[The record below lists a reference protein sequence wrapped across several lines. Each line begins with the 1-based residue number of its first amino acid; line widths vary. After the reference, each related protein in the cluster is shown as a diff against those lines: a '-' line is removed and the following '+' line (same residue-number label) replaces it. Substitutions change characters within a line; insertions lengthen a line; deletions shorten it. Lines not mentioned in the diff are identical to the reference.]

1 MKKDLPQLLKSMLF
15 CFLILG
21 FITNAQTKET
31 ISSQKLTSKKVGELP
46 MTPDVKIGKLDNG
59 LTYYIQNNGKPEDK
73 VELRL
78 ALKAGSIVETDDQVG
93 LAHFMEHMNFN
104 GTTNFKKN
112 ELVDYLQGIGIEFG
126 ADLNAY
132 TGFDQTVYILPIPSD
147 DPEKLDKGFQIL
159 HDWAGNA
166 LLTDEDIDDE
176 RGVVIEEYRTRLGA
190 STRMQSKYLDK
201 IAYKSK
207 YADRLPIGTKE
218 NLETFKYE
226 SIRNFQNDWYRPN
239 LMAVIAV
246 GDLDVETLEK
256 KIIEN
261 FSDLKNPK
269 NEKPREEYGSEN
281 HEETFVAIE
290 WDEEATGS
298 QVQIYYKDKGEVE
311 KTKTI
316 EDFRGNMVEGLFTEM
331 INNRLSEYSNKPNPP
346 FIYGFSY
353 HGQIIGNK
361 EAYQSVAQ
369 TNETGQL
376 EALKTLLE
384 ENERVKRYGFKP
396 SELERAKKDYLARL
410 ERSFKNKDKEE
421 SGRIVNSYIQHFL
434 QDIPIPGIEWTYN
447 YAQSE
452 LPNIKLEEVNGLIS
466 NFLHNDNRLVVLT
479 GPKKEGL
486 TKVTEKEVIDLLDS
500 VQKADI
506 KDYEDEAVREDLMPV
521 KPVKGSIVEKSV
533 NNEGKINETTTLTLS
548 NGAKVTYKSTDFKND
563 EILFEAFS
571 YGGTSLY
578 ADDVLKET
586 ASANGGLFE
595 AGIDGLTKNDITK
608 MMSGKIASVRPYI
621 GGLDEGM
628 RGSASPKDLE
638 TMFQMIHLYFT
649 KLDKDTEAF
658 SSFISKQKA
667 FLGNILSN
675 PNISFSIAL
684 GEFTNEGN
692 PRYTGFPTAEDLDK
706 ANYDLAYEKYKE
718 RFANA
723 GDFNF
728 YFVGN
733 VDEAKIAEY
742 AELYL
747 ASLPGNK
754 EKETYN
760 VSSFRPKSGA
770 HEFIY
775 KKGTEP
781 KSQVNLIYSGDAEY
795 NEKDAR
801 AMSAL
806 GEILTIKLIEKLRE
820 EEGGVYG
827 AGARGSIS
835 KIPYERFNFSIS
847 FPCAPE
853 NSEKLAAAS
862 IAELQKIIENGPTET
877 DLEKVKKALLLSHKE
892 DLEQNRYWLSTIKNA
907 DYNNSDINNVLN
919 YEDNINALTTEDI
932 HNVAKAYLSGGYIKA
947 ILLPEDQ

>member
-1 MKKDLPQLLKSMLF
+1 MKTKLSQVFRTLFVCSLLVTF
-15 CFLILG
+15 
-21 FITNAQTKET
+21 TANAQTQTPEKQVSGS
-31 ISSQKLTSKKVGELP
+31 IPSDVLP
-46 MTPDVKIGKLDNG
+46 ITPDVKIGKLSNG

-78 ALKAGSIVETDDQVG
+78 ALKAGSIVETEDQVG

-112 ELVDYLQGIGIEFG
+112 ELVDYLQSIGVEFG

-147 DPEKLDKGFQIL
+147 DPQKLDKGFQIL
-159 HDWAGNA
+159 QDWAGNA
-166 LLTDEDIDDE
+166 LLTDQDIDDE

-218 NLETFKYE
+218 NLENFDYE
-226 SIRNFQNDWYRPN
+226 SVRNFQKDWYRPN

-256 KIIEN
+256 KIKEN
-261 FSDLKNPK
+261 FSGLKNPK
-269 NEKPREEYGSEN
+269 NPKPREEYGSEN
-281 HEETFVAIE
+281 HEGTFVAVE

-298 QVQIYYKDKGEVE
+298 QVQIYYKDKGEVK

-316 EDFRGNMVEGLFTEM
+316 QDYRGNMVKGLFTQM
-331 INNRLSEYSNKPNPP
+331 INNRLGEYSNKPSPP

-353 HGQIIGNK
+353 HGGIIGNK
-361 EAYQSVAQ
+361 TAYQSVAQ

-376 EALKTLLE
+376 DALKTLLE
-384 ENERVKRYGFKP
+384 ENERVKRYGFKT
-396 SELERAKKDYLARL
+396 SELKRAKKDYIARL
-410 ERSFKNKDKEE
+410 ERAFKNKDKQE
-421 SGRIVNSYIQHFL
+421 SNRIVGSYIQNFL
-434 QDIPIPGIEWTYN
+434 QESPIPGIEWSFK

-452 LPNIKLEEVNGLIS
+452 LPNIKLEEVNGLIVD
-466 NFLHNDNRLVVLT
+466 FLHDDNRLVILT

-486 TKVTEKEVIDLLDS
+486 TKVTEQEVIDLLDKVKKS
-500 VQKADI
+500 DI

-521 KPVKGSIVEKSV
+521 KPKKGSISSVDV
-533 NNEGKINETTTLTLS
+533 NNHGKINETTTITLS
-548 NGAKVTYKSTDFKND
+548 NGAKIIYKKTDFKND
-563 EILFEAFS
+563 EILFEAYS

-578 ADDVLKET
+578 SDDVLKET
-586 ASANGGLFE
+586 ASANRGLFE
-595 AGIDGLTKNDITK
+595 AGIDGLTKNDMK
-608 MMSGKIASVRPYI
+608 KLMSGKIARVSPFI
-621 GGLDEGM
+621 GGLSEGF

-649 KLDKDTEAF
+649 KLDKDPEAF
-658 SSFISKQKA
+658 ASYISKQKA

-684 GEFTNEGN
+684 GKFSNEGN
-692 PRYTGFPTAEDLDK
+692 PRYTGLPTAEDLDK

-733 VDEAKIAEY
+733 VDAEKIAEY
-742 AELYL
+742 AKTYI
-747 ASLPGNK
+747 ASLPGSS
-754 EKETYN
+754 EREMFN
-760 VSSFRPKSGA
+760 VSAFRPKYGA
-770 HEFIY
+770 HEFTY
-775 KKGTEP
+775 HKGTEP
-781 KSQVNLIYSGDAEY
+781 KSQVNLIYRGEAKYDAKE
-795 NEKDAR
+795 AR
-801 AMSAL
+801 AMNAL
-806 GEILTIKLIEKLRE
+806 GEILSIKLIEKLRE

-827 AGARGSIS
+827 AGARGSIR
-835 KIPYERFNFSIS
+835 KMPYSSFNFSIS

-853 NSEKLAAAS
+853 NAEKLSSAA
-862 IAELQKIIENGPTET
+862 IAELKKIIKEGPTEV
-877 DLEKVKKALLLSHKE
+877 DLDKVKKALLLTRK
-892 DLEQNRYWLSTIKNA
+892 DQLEQNRFWLSTIKAA
-907 DYNNSDINNVLN
+907 DYNQNDINNVIN
-919 YEDNINALTTEDI
+919 YEANVNALTTKDI
-932 HNVAKAYLSGGYIKA
+932 HNVAEKYLSGGYIKA
-947 ILLPEDQ
+947 ILLPEE

>member
-1 MKKDLPQLLKSMLF
+1 MKTKLSQVFKTLFVFCLLVTF
-15 CFLILG
+15 
-21 FITNAQTKET
+21 TANAQTKTPEKQANG
-31 ISSQKLTSKKVGELP
+31 SVPSDLLP
-46 MTPDVKIGKLDNG
+46 TTPDVKIGKLSNG
-59 LTYYIQNNGKPEDK
+59 LTYYIQNNGKPADK

-78 ALKAGSIVETDDQVG
+78 ALKAGSIVETEDQRG

-112 ELVDYLQGIGIEFG
+112 ELVDYLQSIGVEFG

-147 DPEKLDKGFQIL
+147 DPAKLDKGFQIL
-159 HDWAGNA
+159 QDWAGGA
-166 LLTDEDIDDE
+166 LLTDKDIDDE

-190 STRMQSKYLDK
+190 ATRMQSKYLDK

-218 NLETFKYE
+218 NLETFKYK
-226 SIRNFQNDWYRPN
+226 SLRNFQKDWYRPD

-256 KIIEN
+256 KIKEN
-261 FSDLKNPK
+261 FSGLKNPK
-269 NEKPREEYGSEN
+269 NPKLREEYGSEN
-281 HEETFVAIE
+281 HEGTFVAVE

-311 KTKTI
+311 KTRTI
-316 EDFRGNMVEGLFTEM
+316 QDYRDNMVEGLFTQM
-331 INNRLSEYSNKPNPP
+331 INNRLGEYSNKPNPP

-353 HGQIIGNK
+353 HGGIIGNK
-361 EAYQSVAQ
+361 TAYQSVAQ

-376 EALKTLLE
+376 DALKTLLE
-384 ENERVKRYGFKP
+384 ENERVKRYGFKA
-396 SELERAKKDYLARL
+396 SELKRAKKDYIARL
-410 ERSFKNKDKEE
+410 ERGFKNKDKQE
-421 SGRIVNSYIQHFL
+421 SNRIVNSYIQNFL
-434 QDIPIPGIEWTYN
+434 QERPIPGIEWSFN
-447 YAQSE
+447 YAQAE

-466 NFLHNDNRLVVLT
+466 DFLHDDNRLVILT
-479 GPKKEGL
+479 GPKKDNL
-486 TKVTEKEVIDLLDS
+486 KKVTEQEVIDLLDEVKKS
-500 VQKADI
+500 DI
-506 KDYEDEAVREDLMPV
+506 KDYEDEAVRENLMSV
-521 KPVKGSIVEKSV
+521 KPNKGSITGVKV
-533 NNEGKINETTTLTLS
+533 NNHEKINETVTISLS
-548 NGAKVTYKSTDFKND
+548 NGAKVTYKKTDFKND

-578 ADDVLKET
+578 SDDVLKQT

-595 AGIDGLTKNDITK
+595 AGIDGLTKNDMTK
-608 MMSGKIASVRPYI
+608 LMSGKIARVRPYI

-649 KLDKDTEAF
+649 KLDKDPEAF
-658 SSFISKQKA
+658 KSFISKQKA

-684 GEFTNEGN
+684 GKFSNEGN
-692 PRYTGFPTAEDLDK
+692 PRYTGFPTAEKLDK
-706 ANYDLAYEKYKE
+706 ANYDLAYEKFKE

-742 AELYL
+742 AETYI
-747 ASLPGNK
+747 ASLPGNGEREMYK
-754 EKETYN
+754 

-770 HEFIY
+770 HEFTY
-775 KKGTEP
+775 NKGTEP
-781 KSQVNLIYSGDAEY
+781 KSQVNLIYRGETKYDV
-795 NEKDAR
+795 NEAR
-801 AMSAL
+801 AMNAV
-806 GEILTIKLIEKLRE
+806 GEVLSIKLIEKLRE

-835 KIPYERFNFSIS
+835 KMPYGRYNFSIS

-853 NSEKLAAAS
+853 NAEKLANAA
-862 IAELQKIIENGPTET
+862 IAELKKIVKDGPTET
-877 DLEKVKKALLLSHKE
+877 DLEKVKKALLLTRK
-892 DLEQNRYWLSTIKNA
+892 DQLEQNRFWLSAIRGA
-907 DYNNSDINNVLN
+907 DYNQSDINNVIN
-919 YEDNINALTTEDI
+919 YEANVNALTTKDL
-932 HNVAKAYLSGGYIKA
+932 HNVAKKYLSGGFIKA
-947 ILLPEDQ
+947 VLMPEE

>member
-1 MKKDLPQLLKSMLF
+1 MKTNLSQVFQTLLVCCLLLTF
-15 CFLILG
+15 AA
-21 FITNAQTKET
+21 NAQTKTPENQ
-31 ISSQKLTSKKVGELP
+31 ISGSVPSDALP
-46 MTPDVKIGKLDNG
+46 ITPEVKIGKLANG

-78 ALKAGSIVETDDQVG
+78 ALKAGSIVETEDQRG

-112 ELVDYLQGIGIEFG
+112 ELVDYLQSIGVEFG

-159 HDWAGNA
+159 QDWAGNA
-166 LLTDEDIDDE
+166 LLTDQDIDDE

-190 STRMQSKYLDK
+190 ATRMQSKYLDK

-207 YADRLPIGTKE
+207 YAERLPIGTKE

-226 SIRNFQNDWYRPN
+226 SVRNFQKDWYRPN

-246 GDLDVETLEK
+246 GDLDLETLEK
-256 KIIEN
+256 KIKEN
-261 FSDLKNPK
+261 FGGLKNPE
-269 NEKPREEYGSEN
+269 NPKPREEFGSEN
-281 HEETFVAIE
+281 HEGTFVAIE

-298 QVQIYYKDKGEVE
+298 QVQIYYKDKGERK
-311 KTKTI
+311 KTKTVK
-316 EDFRGNMVEGLFTEM
+316 DYRDNMVEGLFDQM
-331 INNRLSEYSNKPNPP
+331 INNRLAEFSNKPNPP

-353 HGQIIGNK
+353 KGSIIGNK
-361 EAYQSVAQ
+361 DAYQSFAQ

-384 ENERVKRYGFKP
+384 ENERVKRYGFKA

-410 ERSFKNKDKEE
+410 ESQFKNKGKEE
-421 SGRIVNSYIQHFL
+421 SGRIVRGYIQNFL
-434 QDIPIPGIEWTYN
+434 EESPIPGIEWVYS

-452 LPNIKLEEVNGLIS
+452 VPKIKLEEANSLIVK
-466 NFLHNDNRLVVLT
+466 FLHEDNRLIILT

-486 TKVTEKEVIDLLDS
+486 SKVTEKEVIDLLDS
-500 VQKADI
+500 VKKGDI
-506 KDYEDEAVREDLMPV
+506 KDYEDKAVRDDMMPV
-521 KPVKGSIVEKSV
+521 KPKKGSIASVEIN
-533 NNEGKINETTTLTLS
+533 NNEKINETTTITLS
-548 NGAKVTYKSTDFKND
+548 NGAKVTYKKTEFKND

-578 ADDVLKET
+578 SDADLKET
-586 ASANGGLFE
+586 ASANRGLFE
-595 AGIDGLTKNDITK
+595 AGIDGLTKNDMTK

-621 GGLDEGM
+621 GGNDEGM
-628 RGSASPKDLE
+628 QGSASPKDLE

-649 KLDKDTEAF
+649 KLDKDPEAF
-658 SSFISKQKA
+658 KSFISKQKA

-684 GEFTNEGN
+684 GKFSNEGN
-692 PRYTGFPTAEDLDK
+692 PRYTGFPTEEDLDN
-706 ANYDLAYEKYKE
+706 ANYDLAYTKFKE

-733 VDEAKIAEY
+733 VDPEKIADY
-742 AELYL
+742 AETYI
-747 ASLPGNK
+747 ASLPGNSEREMYK
-754 EKETYN
+754 

-770 HEFIY
+770 HEFTY
-775 KKGTEP
+775 NKGTEP
-781 KSQVNLIYSGDAEY
+781 KSQVNLIYRGEAEY
-795 NEKDAR
+795 NAKDAR

-806 GEILTIKLIEKLRE
+806 GEILSIKLIEKLRE

-827 AGARGSIS
+827 AGARGAIS
-835 KIPYERFNFSIS
+835 KLPYSRFSFSIS

-853 NSEKLAAAS
+853 NAEKLSAAA
-862 IAELQKIIENGPTET
+862 IAELEKIIKDGPTEV
-877 DLEKVKKALLLSHKE
+877 DLDKVKKALLLTRKE
-892 DLEQNRYWLSTIKNA
+892 NLEQNRFWLSAIRNA
-907 DYNNSDINNVLN
+907 DYNTSDIDNVIN
-919 YEDNINALTTEDI
+919 YEKNVNALTTKDI
-932 HNVAKAYLSGGYIKA
+932 HNVAKTYLSGGYIKA
-947 ILLPEDQ
+947 VLMPEGQ

>member
-1 MKKDLPQLLKSMLF
+1 MKTKLSQMLRTLFVCCLLITLS
-15 CFLILG
+15 
-21 FITNAQTKET
+21 TNAQTKTLEKQT
-31 ISSQKLTSKKVGELP
+31 TGSVSSDLLPTTS
-46 MTPDVKIGKLDNG
+46 DVKIGKLSNG

-78 ALKAGSIVETDDQVG
+78 AIKAGSILETEDQLG

-112 ELVDYLQGIGIEFG
+112 ELVDYLQSIGVEFG

-166 LLTDEDIDDE
+166 LLTEQDIDDE

-190 STRMQSKYLDK
+190 ATRMQSKYLDK

-226 SIRNFQNDWYRPN
+226 SVRNFQKDWYRPN

-261 FSDLKNPK
+261 FSDLKNPE
-269 NEKPREEYGSEN
+269 NPKPREEFGSEN
-281 HEETFVAIE
+281 HEGTFVAIE

-298 QVQIYYKDKGEVE
+298 QVQIYYKDKGKKK
-311 KTKTI
+311 KTKTV
-316 EDFRGNMVEGLFTEM
+316 EDYRDNVVEGLFDQM
-331 INNRLSEYSNKPNPP
+331 INNRLSEFSNKPNPP

-353 HGQIIGNK
+353 KGGIIGNK
-361 EAYQSVAQ
+361 DAYQSFAQ

-376 EALKTLLE
+376 DALKTLLE
-384 ENERVKRYGFKP
+384 ENERVKRYGFKA
-396 SELERAKKDYLARL
+396 SELKRAKKDYLARL
-410 ERSFKNKDKEE
+410 ERSFKNKGKEE
-421 SGRIVNSYIQHFL
+421 SGRIVRGYIQNFL
-434 QDIPIPGIEWTYN
+434 QESPIPGIEWSFEYT
-447 YAQSE
+447 QSE
-452 LPNIKLEEVNGLIS
+452 LPNIKLEEVNGLIV
-466 NFLHNDNRLVVLT
+466 NFLHDDNRLVVLT

-486 TKVTEKEVIDLLDS
+486 KKVTEKEVINLLDNIK
-500 VQKADI
+500 KADI
-506 KDYEDEAVREDLMPV
+506 ADYEDEAVRENLMPV
-521 KPVKGSIVEKSV
+521 KPKKGSIASVEV
-533 NNEGKINETTTLTLS
+533 NNKEKINETTTITLS
-548 NGAKVTYKSTDFKND
+548 NGAKIIYKKTDFKND
-563 EILFEAFS
+563 EILFEAYS

-578 ADDVLKET
+578 SDDVLKET
-586 ASANGGLFE
+586 ASANRGVFE
-595 AGIDGLTKNDITK
+595 ASIDGLTKNDMTK
-608 MMSGKIASVRPYI
+608 LMSGKIARVSPFI
-621 GGLDEGM
+621 GGLSEGM
-628 RGSASPKDLE
+628 RGSASPKDFE

-649 KLDKDTEAF
+649 KLDKDPEAF
-658 SSFISKQKA
+658 ASYISKQKA

-684 GEFTNEGN
+684 GKFSNEGN
-692 PRYTGFPTAEDLDK
+692 PRYTGFPTEEDLDK

-733 VDEAKIAEY
+733 VDEDKIAEY
-742 AELYL
+742 AETYI
-747 ASLPGNK
+747 ASLPGNT
-754 EKETYN
+754 EREMYN

-770 HEFIY
+770 YEFTY
-775 KKGTEP
+775 NKGTEP
-781 KSQVNLIYSGDAEY
+781 KSQVNLIYRGEAKYDIKE
-795 NEKDAR
+795 AR
-801 AMSAL
+801 AMNAL
-806 GEILTIKLIEKLRE
+806 GEILSIKLIEKLRE

-827 AGARGSIS
+827 AGARGSIN
-835 KIPYERFNFSIS
+835 KMPYGRFSFSIS

-853 NSEKLAAAS
+853 NVEKLSAAA
-862 IAELQKIIENGPTET
+862 IAELKKIVNDGPTVT
-877 DLEKVKKALLLSHKE
+877 DLDKVKKALLLTRKE
-892 DLEQNRYWLSTIKNA
+892 QLEQNRFWLSAIKNA
-907 DYNNSDINNVLN
+907 DYNKSDIDNVIN
-919 YEDNINALTTEDI
+919 YEANVNALTTKDI
-932 HNVAKAYLSGGYIKA
+932 HNVAKKYLSGGYIKA
-947 ILLPEDQ
+947 VLLPEE

>member
-1 MKKDLPQLLKSMLF
+1 MRLNQSLTKVLSLCALFVAFTIQAQNDIETQKEGNVPSENLP
-15 CFLILG
+15 I
-21 FITNAQTKET
+21 
-31 ISSQKLTSKKVGELP
+31 
-46 MTPDVKIGKLDNG
+46 TPDVKIGKLPNG

-78 ALKAGSIVETDDQVG
+78 AIKAGSILETEDQRG

-112 ELVDYLQGIGIEFG
+112 ELVDYLQSIGVEFG

-159 HDWAGNA
+159 QDWAGNA
-166 LLTDEDIDDE
+166 LLTDQDIDDE

-190 STRMQSKYLDK
+190 ATRMQSKYLDK

-226 SIRNFQNDWYRPN
+226 SLRRFQDDWYRPN

-261 FSDLKNPK
+261 FSGLKNPD
-269 NEKPREEYGSEN
+269 NPKPREEFGSEN
-281 HEETFVAIE
+281 HEGTFVAIE

-298 QVQIYYKDKGEVE
+298 QVQIYYKDKGEQK
-311 KTKTI
+311 KTKTVN
-316 EDFRGNMVEGLFTEM
+316 DYRNNMVEGLFTQM

-346 FIYGFSY
+346 FIFGFSY
-353 HGQIIGNK
+353 HGGIIGNK
-361 EAYQSVAQ
+361 EAYQSIAQ

-376 EALKTLLE
+376 DALRTLLE
-384 ENERVKRYGFKP
+384 ENERVKRYGFKA
-396 SELERAKKDYLARL
+396 SEFERAKKDYIARM
-410 ERSFKNKDKEE
+410 ERQFKNKDKRE
-421 SGRIVNSYIQHFL
+421 SNRIVGSYIQNFL
-434 QDIPIPGIEWTYN
+434 QDSPIPGIDWSYN
-447 YAQSE
+447 YVKSE

-466 NFLHNDNRLVVLT
+466 KFLHDDNRLVVLT

-486 TKVTEKEVIDLLDS
+486 KKVTEKEVIDLLDS
-500 VQKADI
+500 VKKADI
-506 KDYEDEAVREDLMPV
+506 KDYEDEAVREELMAV
-521 KPVKGSIVEKSV
+521 KPKKGSVTGKFV
-533 NNEGKINETTTLTLS
+533 NNEGKLNETTTLVLS
-548 NGAKVTYKSTDFKND
+548 NGAKITYKKTDFKND

-578 ADDVLKET
+578 SNDELKQT

-595 AGIDGLTKNDITK
+595 ASIDGLSKNDMTK
-608 MMSGKIASVRPYI
+608 LMSGKIANVRPYI
-621 GGLDEGM
+621 GGSDEGM

-649 KLDKDTEAF
+649 KLDKDPEAF
-658 SSFISKQKA
+658 ASYISKQKA

-675 PNISFSIAL
+675 PNVSFSIAL
-684 GEFTNEGN
+684 GKYLNEGN
-692 PRYTGFPTAEDLDK
+692 PRYTGFPTEEALDN
-706 ANYDLAYEKYKE
+706 ANYDLAYAKFKE

-733 VDEAKIAEY
+733 IDEDKLASY
-742 AELYL
+742 AETYI
-747 ASLPGNK
+747 ASLPGSTDK
-754 EKETYN
+754 ESYK
-760 VSSFRPKSGA
+760 VSSFRSKSGA
-770 HEFIY
+770 HEFTY
-775 KKGTEP
+775 RKGTEP
-781 KSQVNLIYSGDAEY
+781 KSQVNLIYRGDTEY
-795 NEKDAR
+795 NAKEAR

-806 GEILTIKLIEKLRE
+806 GEILSIKLIEKLRE

-835 KIPYERFNFSIS
+835 KIPYGRFNFSIS

-853 NSEKLAAAS
+853 NAEKLASAA
-862 IAELQKIIENGPTET
+862 IAELQKIIDNGPEAT
-877 DLEKVKKALLLSHKE
+877 DLDKVKKALLLTRKE
-892 DLEQNRYWLSTIKNA
+892 QLEQNRFWLSTIRGA
-907 DYNNSDINNVLN
+907 DYNKADINNVVN
-919 YEDNINALTTEDI
+919 YEKNINALTTEEI
-932 HNVAKAYLSGGYIKA
+932 HNVAKKYLTDGFIKA
-947 ILLPEDQ
+947 ILLPEE

>member
-1 MKKDLPQLLKSMLF
+1 MKTKISLVFKIFFVCCLLATF
-15 CFLILG
+15 T
-21 FITNAQTKET
+21 TNAQTKTLENQT
-31 ISSQKLTSKKVGELP
+31 SSYIPTDQLPTSPE
-46 MTPDVKIGKLDNG
+46 VKIGKLSNG

-78 ALKAGSIVETDDQVG
+78 AIKAGSILETEDQRG

-132 TGFDQTVYILPIPSD
+132 TSFDQTVYILPIPSD
-147 DPEKLDKGFQIL
+147 DPKKLDKGFQIL

-166 LLTDEDIDDE
+166 LLTEEDIDEE

-190 STRMQSKYLDK
+190 ATRMQSKYLDK

-226 SIRNFQNDWYRPN
+226 SLRNFQKDWYRPN

-256 KIIEN
+256 KIKDN

-269 NEKPREEYGSEN
+269 NPKPREEFGSEN
-281 HEETFVAIE
+281 HEETFIAIE

-298 QVQIYYKDKGEVE
+298 QVQIYYKDKGERK

-316 EDFRGNMVEGLFTEM
+316 SDYRDNMVEGLFDQM

-353 HGQIIGNK
+353 KGGIIGNK
-361 EAYQSVAQ
+361 DAYQSFAQ
-369 TNETGQL
+369 TNDTGQL

-384 ENERVKRYGFKP
+384 ENERVKRYGFKA
-396 SELERAKKDYLARL
+396 SELKRAKKDFLARL
-410 ERSFKNKDKEE
+410 ERQFKNKDKQE
-421 SGRIVNSYIQHFL
+421 SGRIVGRYIQNFL
-434 QDIPIPGIEWTYN
+434 QESPIPGIEWTYN
-447 YAQSE
+447 FAQTE
-452 LPNIKLEEVNGLIS
+452 LPKITLDEVNALI
-466 NFLHNDNRLVVLT
+466 NKFLHDDNRLVILT
-479 GPKKEGL
+479 GPKKKGL
-486 TKVTEKEVIDLLDS
+486 KKVTEQEVIDLLKS
-500 VQKADI
+500 VEKAEI
-506 KDYEDEAVREDLMPV
+506 KDYEDEAVREHLMPI
-521 KPVKGSIVEKSV
+521 KPKKGSIIKKEVS
-533 NNEGKINETTTLTLS
+533 NEGQINETTTLTLS
-548 NGAKVTYKSTDFKND
+548 NGAKVIYKKTDFKND
-563 EILFEAFS
+563 EILFEAYS

-578 ADDVLKET
+578 SDEVLKET
-586 ASANGGLFE
+586 ANANRGLFE
-595 AGIDGLTKNDITK
+595 AGIDGLTKNDLNK
-608 MMSGKIASVRPYI
+608 LMSGKIASVSPFI
-621 GGLDEGM
+621 GNLSEGM
-628 RGSASPKDLE
+628 RGAASPKDFE

-649 KLDKDTEAF
+649 KLDKDPEAF
-658 SSFISKQKA
+658 ASYISKQKA

-684 GEFTNEGN
+684 NEFTNEGN
-692 PRYTGFPTAEDLDK
+692 PRYTGFPTEVDLDK

-733 VDEAKIAEY
+733 INEDKIAEL
-742 AELYL
+742 AETYI
-747 ASLPGNK
+747 ASLPGNSEREMYK
-754 EKETYN
+754 TTT
-760 VSSFRPKSGA
+760 FRPKSGA

-775 KKGTEP
+775 YKGTEP
-781 KSQVNLIYSGDAEY
+781 KSQVNLTYSGEAKY
-795 NEKDAR
+795 NVNDAR
-801 AMSAL
+801 AMNVL
-806 GEILTIKLIEKLRE
+806 GEILSIKLIEKLRE

-835 KIPYERFNFSIS
+835 KLPYGRFNFSIS

-853 NSEKLAAAS
+853 NAEKLSQTS
-862 IAELQKIIENGPTET
+862 IAELEKIIKDGPTET
-877 DLEKVKKALLLSHKE
+877 DLNKVKKALLLSRKD
-892 DLEQNRYWLSTIKNA
+892 DLEQNRFWLSTIKGA
-907 DYNNSDINNVLN
+907 DYNQSDINNVIN
-919 YEDNINALTTEDI
+919 YERNINALTTKDI
-932 HNVAKAYLSGGYIKA
+932 HDVAKKYLTGGYIKA
-947 ILLPEDQ
+947 ILLPEE